1 MMKKLW
7 KYIAIFIVITLAIG
21 RWSNQNTL
29 ETWPKGEQIDVKV
42 KTETKSD
49 LSDVLKRYN
58 DGDFQRIK
66 INNGTTIVGYQL
78 LSSEPWVAPF
88 GSTDE
93 IVQNEYNTY
102 VSDLP
107 RDTSLT
113 DLGID
118 LDGQTQVVVQ
128 NETMNPIL
136 WFLLEQVLPIILFVG
151 ILMLLMRS
159 MTWGKWGGMMWWFPF
174 KMTIG
179 REKKEWDKVT
189 TFADVAGME
198 EVKEELMEI
207 VDYLKN
213 SDKYTKV
220 GARIP
225 KWVLLYGQPGTGK
238 TLLARA
244 VAGEAGVPFLSAS
257 GSEFMEML
265 VGMGAAKVR
274 ELFGK
279 AKAQSPA
286 IIFIDEIDAIGKKRG
301 QGGSGGHQEQEQTL
315 NQILT
320 EMDGFETDTKII
332 VIAATN
338 RPDTLDPALMR
349 SGRFDRKIMVSA
361 PTLEE
366 RVMIINYYLK
376 DKKLQDW
383 LDVHSLAKRMSG
395 FAGADIENIINE
407 AALKLA
413 KDDRT
418 EITVKDIDYGLEKVV
433 MWPEKKARTLNTSER
448 EVVTY
453 HELGHAICAYRL
465 PEWDPV
471 EKISIVSRGQ
481 ALGVTWIMPA
491 EDRYLKSK
499 AKFMD
504 EITWLLGGRAA
515 EMVFF
520 GEDKITT
527 GASNDFERVTQMAR
541 DMVTKYGMD
550 DELGTLQYLDSDYS
564 MTKGYSESTAVVID
578 RKVREIVRSCFEQA
592 KTLLKSEEVLMHKL
606 AKILDA
612 KEYLTRE
619 EFEELMSS
627 DDVDAAIERML
638 TEYNEQVAKAEAM
651 IAAKLKEQKAEAK
664 KAKKIPATAEVKK
677 MKVKK
682 RIKKVVCGLWKVCF
696 V

>member
-1 MMKKLW
+1 MKKLW
-7 KYIAIFIVITLAIG
+7 QYLLIFVVVASALM
-21 RWSNQNTL
+21 RWATQNSY
-29 ETWPKGEQIDVKV
+29 ETWPDGEQIMVNVKQ
-42 KTETKSD
+42 ETKSD
-49 LSDVLKRYN
+49 LSDVLRRY
-58 DGDFQRIK
+58 GDLEFQRVKIK
-66 INNGTTIVGYQL
+66 DNKQIIGYQL
-78 LSSEPWVAPF
+78 LDSQPIAATLGDQQEKVKN
-88 GSTDE
+88 D
-93 IVQNEYNTY
+93 YNTF

-107 RDTSLT
+107 QDNTSLT
-113 DLGID
+113 DLGLD
-118 LDGQTQVVVQ
+118 LNGKTQIVIQ
-128 NETMNPIL
+128 NESMNPVL
-136 WFLLEQVLPIILFVG
+136 GFLLEQILPIVLFVAVLG
-151 ILMLLMRS
+151 FLMKT
-159 MTWGKWGGMMWWFPF
+159 MTGGGKWWGMMWGFPF

-225 KWVLLYGQPGTGK
+225 KWVLLYWQPGTGK

-301 QGGSGGHQEQEQTL
+301 QWWSWWHQEQEQTL

-349 SGRFDRKIMVSA
+349 SGRFDRKIMVNA

-376 DKKLQDW
+376 DKKLQEW
-383 LDVHSLAKRMSG
+383 LNVHGLAKRMSG

-413 KDDRT
+413 KDGRD

-433 MWPEKKARTLNTSER
+433 MWPEKKARTLNDTER
-448 EVVTY
+448 KTVTY
-453 HELGHAICAYRL
+453 HELWHAICAYRL
-465 PEWDPV
+465 PNGDPV

-504 EITWLLGGRAA
+504 EITWLLWGRAA
-515 EMVFF
+515 EEVFF
-520 GEDKITT
+520 GIDNITT
-527 GASNDFERVTQMAR
+527 GASNDFERVTAMAR
-541 DMVTKYGMD
+541 DMITKYGMD
-550 DELGTLQYLDSDYS
+550 PELGTLQYINDNDYS
-564 MTKGYSESTAVVID
+564 LTQSYSEATAIVID
-578 RKVREIVRSCFEQA
+578 QKVREIVRICYEQA

-606 AKILDA
+606 AWLLDA
-612 KEYLTRE
+612 KEYLSRE
-619 EFEELMSS
+619 EFEELMTS
-627 DDVDAAIERML
+627 DDVDAAITRM
-638 TEYNEQVAKAEAM
+638 TEEYNQQVAAAEALITKKM
-651 IAAKLKEQKAEAK
+651 EEDKLNKDKEQAQEETTQPMK
-664 KAKKIPATAEVKK
+664 KPSV
-677 MKVKK
+677 VQQ
-682 RIKKVVCGLWKVCF
+682 IKDRLS
-696 V
+696 